1 MQIRV
6 SIRESG
12 PVCLDAGTSMQCS
25 SPWHSTHLDSTTL
38 RLSAGAALNW
48 QRRTASAD
56 WQGPPQKSANPFGR
70 MSEHLWGEVSPLRLC
85 CCHDVSAWSRCHIS
99 AVGSPL
105 LVLRDVPIGVW
116 ILGGCD
122 EVILPVSDDVARA
135 CEFSRLARFW
145 LTFGTARTSVHGFR
159 PPKKV
164 FRPSPK
170 LHVPAGAVASSM
182 GTSGWC
188 FSCRLLI
195 QLRMPSA
202 STAEVW

>member
-1 MQIRV
+1 MLGCRHLHAVQLPLALHSLGLHDAKVVRRCRFELATEN
-6 SIRESG
+6 SI
-12 PVCLDAGTSMQCS
+12 C
-25 SPWHSTHLDSTTL
+25 
-38 RLSAGAALNW
+38 RLAGA
-48 QRRTASAD
+48 
-56 WQGPPQKSANPFGR
+56 PQKSANPFGR

-99 AVGSPL
+99 AVGLPL
-105 LVLRDVPIGVW
+105 LVLRGVPIGVW

-164 FRPSPK
+164 FRPSLK